1 MIYQKHTICTLFQ
14 PLKNPKLS
22 NYCLNNSNI
31 ISMYTFF
38 IVLIAIV
45 AVLIIGTVLLQS
57 GKGDGLSGMAA
68 SGATTQLL
76 GTRQAP
82 DVLEKITWGLAGV
95 FVVLCLATTFFTPG
109 QDVVN
114 VIKAPAGVVA
124 PKPAAPATTPA
135 PTGTA
140 TPAPAATPA
149 PTGTATPAPAANQP
163 APELKFG
170 GKSVPITGKPA
181 TPAPAPASQPTAP
194 KN

>member
-1 MIYQKHTICTLFQ
+1 M
-14 PLKNPKLS
+14 
-22 NYCLNNSNI
+22 
-31 ISMYTFF
+31 
-38 IVLIAIV
+38 

-124 PKPAAPATTPA
+124 PKPAAPAATPAPAPATTPA

-140 TPAPAATPA
+140 TPAPAANQPA
-149 PTGTATPAPAANQP
+149 PTGTAIPAPAANQP

-170 GKSVPITGKPA
+170 GKSVPITDKPA